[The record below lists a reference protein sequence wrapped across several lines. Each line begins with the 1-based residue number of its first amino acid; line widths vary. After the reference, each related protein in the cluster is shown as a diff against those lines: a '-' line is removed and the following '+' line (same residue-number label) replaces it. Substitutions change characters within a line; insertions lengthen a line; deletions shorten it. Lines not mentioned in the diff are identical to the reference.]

1 MAYEMTIR
9 LSDQDYA
16 LLAAEATKS
25 GKPPEMLL
33 HELIQQLRSTP
44 QGKLRLTAQ
53 ELAERLYREGKV
65 LNLPERHPLTAEER
79 AERERLASAFAGG
92 TPASEMVIEDRGP
105 Y

>member
-1 MAYEMTIR
+1 MAYEMTIH
-9 LSDQDYA
+9 LSNQDYA
-16 LLAAEATKS
+16 LLAAAATKS

-33 HELIQQLRSTP
+33 HEMIQQLQAAP
-44 QGKLRLTAQ
+44 QGKPRLTAQ

-65 LNLPERHPLTAEER
+65 LNLPQRHPLSAEER

-92 TPASEMVIEDRGP
+92 TSASDLVIEDRGP